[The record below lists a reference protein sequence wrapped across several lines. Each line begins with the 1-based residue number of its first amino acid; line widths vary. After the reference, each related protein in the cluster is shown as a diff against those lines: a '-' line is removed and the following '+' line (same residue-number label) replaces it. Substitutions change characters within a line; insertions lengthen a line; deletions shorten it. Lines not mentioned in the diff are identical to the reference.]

1 MEGILVLAMLAQ
13 QWPMQLVPGH
23 AVILRPLITPQP
35 KYGMRMILM
44 QR

>member
-1 MEGILVLAMLAQ
+1 MEGILVLATLAQ
-13 QWPMQLVPGH
+13 QWPMQLVPGYP
-23 AVILRPLITPQP
+23 VILRPLITPQP